1 MYHSVPFHRS
11 LSCRVGRYI
20 SALVLLCGLVPA
32 PFLWGQPSFNST
44 HRARLLKLAQ
54 AAQTAVKNNQ
64 FVEAFDFYQS
74 AWNLADSTKDY
85 LAGAAFLNFIGATL
99 EQMREYQRALSS
111 FENGVNVLNR
121 KGASSDALLIK
132 EALRNLQVGAKTYV
146 GGSGQPISADLY
158 RGEIENFAS
167 WLAQPPAQ
175 AEPQLVVMLMMNVA
189 NMYLLENQYDLADA
203 RYKAAL
209 LLARRYKIPRREQQ
223 ILTNLAWSA
232 VKNKRYE
239 EADARLDSVM
249 RAYATGAPAVEL
261 RRAFLAVGVNLREQ
275 KKIPAALTN
284 LERALEL
291 YKTAGDNLGRGR
303 ALTHLAATYLQM
315 GDFAKAQTY
324 FQEALQVNAVAPDNA
339 INWQAHVGLAQC
351 YQQAGDFASALVH
364 YETYVALVQEIGEN
378 YRTDEGKISIFENHA
393 ANFAAYVE
401 TALANAN
408 GRYERVRQAIERLR
422 ARTLENLQLTRLQ
435 ALPRRAGEI
444 PAHLVLFG
452 SFAPI
457 NFATPNS
464 PGINPFDA
472 RQMAPGAISSAD
484 SKMAPGIPSMPLP
497 SRPGDLA
504 GTLPDSAVRVP
515 GLSQPTFLEYYI
527 LPQKTAILVKTPT
540 GEVHGSVVEID
551 ENKLTQLVTE
561 YGQAL
566 DVETPRGF
574 ELPRQIIPSA
584 ATPKTAPRAE
594 AVVSQQLY
602 QMLIAPIKQYLPA
615 DTKQTVV
622 IAPHQALWALPF
634 AALRDERN
642 NYFNDQHVLTYAA
655 SASSWELLARQSR
668 PADHKNLR
676 AWVVGNPRMPTSAE
690 ACGFR
695 FALQALPGAQQ
706 EAKAIAQLLGPK
718 RAELFT
724 GVAADA
730 LRLEAWHQDFTVLHF
745 ATHGFACVADPL
757 SSFIV
762 LSEIKSAAMQL
773 DTAQAKITLR
783 HDRRW
788 PVTLQAFKNLAGY
801 NPMPPAYPGIL
812 TARTIL
818 DSERFQL
825 RADLVTLSACQTGLG
840 QLLNEGMIGFSRA
853 FLAAGARSL
862 AVSLWRVDDQ
872 ATKNLM
878 VAFYKEYL
886 QHGNKGLALQQAMQ
900 QTRRKYP
907 APKYW
912 AAFTLF
918 GMAE

>member
-1 MYHSVPFHRS
+1 MYHSVPFHCYLLCRLGRS
-11 LSCRVGRYI
+11 I
-20 SALVLLCGLVPA
+20 SALILLCGLVPS
-32 PFLWGQPSFNST
+32 PFLWGQPSFNAT
-44 HRARLLKLAQ
+44 HRARLLRLAQ
-54 AAQTAVKNNQ
+54 TAQAAVKNNQ
-64 FVEAFDFYQS
+64 FAEAFDFYQS
-74 AWNLADSTKDY
+74 AWNLADSAKAY
-85 LAGAAFLNFIGATL
+85 LAGAAFLNFTGATL
-99 EQMREYQRALSS
+99 EQMGKYQEALAS
-111 FENGVNVLNR
+111 FEKGVKVLEN

-132 EALRNLQVGAKTYV
+132 EALRHLQGDAKMYV
-146 GGSGQPISADLY
+146 GGTGRPISADVY
-158 RGEIENFAS
+158 RGEMENFSS

-189 NMYLLENQYDLADA
+189 NVYLLENQYDIADT

-209 LLARRYKIPRREQQ
+209 RLARRYKIPRREQQ

-232 VKNKRYE
+232 VKSKRYE
-239 EADARLDSVM
+239 EAEARLDSVM
-249 RAYATGAPAVEL
+249 AASTTGVPAVEL

-275 KKIPAALTN
+275 KKIPAALAK
-284 LERALEL
+284 LGHALKL
-291 YKTAGDNLGRGR
+291 YNTAGDNLGRGR
-303 ALTHLAATYLQM
+303 ALTHLAATYLQI

-324 FQEALQVNAVAPDNA
+324 FQEALQANTAVDNE

-351 YQQAGDFASALVH
+351 QQQAGNFSQALQH
-364 YETYVALVQEIGEN
+364 YEAYVEIVQKIGES
-378 YRTDEGKISIFENHA
+378 YRTDEGKISIFEDHA

-422 ARTLENLQLTRLQ
+422 ARTLENLQWTRMQ
-435 ALPRRAGEI
+435 APPRQAGAV
-444 PAHLVLFG
+444 PAHLVLSG
-452 SFAPI
+452 SFAPT

-464 PGINPFDA
+464 PGINSIDV
-472 RQMAPGAISSAD
+472 RQMAPGVISSAD
-484 SKMAPGIPSMPLP
+484 SKMAPGIHSMALP
-497 SRPGDLA
+497 SLPGDRA
-504 GTLPDSAVRVP
+504 EALPDSATRAP
-515 GLSQPTFLEYYI
+515 GLIQPTFLEYYI
-527 LPQKTAILVKTPT
+527 LPKKTAILVKTPN

-551 ENKLTQLVTE
+551 ATQLTQLVAE

-584 ATPKTAPRAE
+584 AKPKTAARAE

-602 QMLIAPIKQYLPA
+602 QLLIAPIKQYLPEDA
-615 DTKQTVV
+615 KQTVV

-634 AALRDERN
+634 AALRDAHN
-642 NYFNDQHVLTYAA
+642 NYFNDQHVLTYAV
-655 SASSWELLARQSR
+655 SESNWELLARQPR

-676 AWVVGNPRMPTSAE
+676 AWVVGNPRMPAAAE
-690 ACGFR
+690 ACGLR

-706 EAKAIAQLLGPK
+706 EAEAIAQLLGSK

-724 GVAADA
+724 GVAADQ
-730 LRLEAWHQDFTVLHF
+730 LRLEAWHPDFTVLHF
-745 ATHGFACVADPL
+745 ATHGFACVDDPL

-762 LSEIKSAAMQL
+762 LSEIESAAMQL

-783 HDRRW
+783 HDRRR
-788 PVTLQAFKNLAGY
+788 PITLQAFKSMAGY
-801 NPMPPAYPGIL
+801 NPIPPAYPGIL
-812 TARTIL
+812 KARTIM
-818 DSERFQL
+818 DPQRFQL
-825 RADLVTLSACQTGLG
+825 RADLVTLRACQTGWG

-872 ATKNLM
+872 ATKDLM

-886 QHGNKGLALQQAMQ
+886 RHGNKGLALQQAMQ
-900 QTRRKYP
+900 QARRKYP